1 MEKSIE
7 SFAGK
12 NFSEFK
18 EKLSQLLVDKI
29 EPISLEIKKLLDD
42 QSYLDKILLD
52 GAEKANLIASKKIK
66 RMKEIVGF

>member
-1 MEKSIE
+1 M
-7 SFAGK
+7 
-12 NFSEFK
+12 
-18 EKLSQLLVDKI
+18 DKI
-29 EPISLEIKKLLDD
+29 EPISLEIKKLLND